1 MRSASTRADCRTPRT
16 ALTRGRRRRWRRW
29 LLRQVER
36 PTASAISAPRPRRRV
51 PSSKERVRPR
61 PIATRRKRPSRP
73 TSSPRFSSRSRSC
86 SSVAAAALVGDGRR
100 NEVGKRHFVRVR
112 HEPAR
117 NPDERSGVGGFE
129 HGSNGFV
136 AGLRHASY
144 PCGRTPQPAKRRDRD
159 VGGIARLRVPR
170 CGCGGVDELP
180 GDPREV
186 RASPVAGVPSFC
198 GTSCRPLRGISTFLS
213 LSGGCA
219 IYLQPVLKVC
229 LTSAAARRLKLRP
242 TPELR
247 LHAWGAMVD

>member
-1 MRSASTRADCRTPRT
+1 M
-16 ALTRGRRRRWRRW
+16 
-29 LLRQVER
+29 E
-36 PTASAISAPRPRRRV
+36 
-51 PSSKERVRPR
+51 E
-61 PIATRRKRPSRP
+61 
-73 TSSPRFSSRSRSC
+73 
-86 SSVAAAALVGDGRR
+86 R

-144 PCGRTPQPAKRRDRD
+144 PCGSTPQPAKRRDRD
-159 VGGIARLRVPR
+159 VGGIAWLRVPR

-186 RASPVAGVPSFC
+186 KSVP
-198 GTSCRPLRGISTFLS
+198 GCRRPFLLWNIVPPSSWNLHVS
-213 LSGGCA
+213 LTLWRLW